1 MDKEVIALLKDLP
14 YVIAICLFG
23 WLIIKSVM
31 TGIIKLLEI
40 WRDATK
46 ERNAIETRRV
56 EVDSRRNEVEE
67 KTSRILEEVT
77 KRLEKLAESDHGL
90 NDKVVEQHEIVVE
103 KVKEHDLKVGEIV
116 EEFKM
121 TRDEQ
126 FKALQGRLDEILT
139 KIGSV
144 ESCTKNMPEV
154 TVLIST
160 LHQMVSEL
168 KALIAKEEKENG
180 TDG

>member
-23 WLIIKSVM
+23 WLTIKSVM

-56 EVDSRRNEVEE
+56 EVDSRRNDVEE

-77 KRLEKLAESDHGL
+77 KRLEKLAESDREFSTKVLDQHG
-90 NDKVVEQHEIVVE
+90 VIVSEIG
-103 KVKEHDLKVGEIV
+103 KHDLKVGEIV
-116 EEFKM
+116 GKLEM

-126 FKALQGRLDEILT
+126 FKALQERLDEILE
-139 KIGSV
+139 KIDRV
-144 ESCTKNMPEV
+144 ESCTKNMPVVAEDV
-154 TVLIST
+154 ATLSKMVNDLKELIT
-160 LHQMVSEL
+160 
-168 KALIAKEEKENG
+168 KEEANEH
-180 TDG
+180 